1 MTRRGYIAGWTLG
14 AHIRYFAAMLE
25 WEENVFLGL
34 KALYQR
40 LVSSPRER
48 AAAAV
53 RVELAPHRQRLF
65 LLANMIA
72 GKPVTLLETPNR
84 VLCDHERVFLPPEF
98 STASATAGNE
108 ALFQLKTIFAA
119 LAIRH
124 RTSEP
129 EQLLSELPALEARI
143 AELRPFLGET
153 DFWSLIGTADFS
165 RENLPQTTRTLLSP
179 QTALEQPDAITEIEG
194 KGQTNVQVKQAE
206 DDQPVEAEMPIHIFE
221 KAETLEEYS
230 GIDRKTDDEDE
241 LKDHAEALNKLDMKH
256 VVRSRE
262 RPRSIYRSDIVMEGL
277 SLEVGH
283 DEDAPPAGGIPYP
296 EWDYQKQ
303 RHKPAWCHIQ
313 PRRITEADAAWAKD
327 AAARHRAVI
336 LDLRKKLAALAT
348 QTQRAKRQPHGPEF
362 DLDAVISAQ
371 VATRSGHGPDERLYI
386 QRQRRLHDVA
396 ALILMDQ
403 SFSTDSWVDD
413 ARVLDTIRET
423 VLCVG
428 EVLDEFIETFAMA
441 GFSSDTRRQCDFHL
455 IKDFRDPWPAARAR
469 LGSLQAHGYTRIG
482 PALRHAQELLMRQ
495 SAEKKVIF
503 LLTDGRPCDYDRY
516 EGEYGLRDV
525 RKAIETGVRYGIT
538 THAFAIE
545 KRAREHFPR
554 MFARQHYDIVPEPR
568 ALVSSMCGA
577 FARLRLTA

>member
-1 MTRRGYIAGWTLG
+1 M
-14 AHIRYFAAMLE
+14 FE
-25 WEENVFLGL
+25 WEENLFLGL
-34 KALYQR
+34 KALYKR
-40 LVSSPRER
+40 LIASPRER

-53 RVELAPHRQRLF
+53 RVELAPQRQRLF

-72 GKPVTLLETPNR
+72 GKPVQVLETPNR

-98 STASATAGNE
+98 SLASATVANE

-119 LAIRH
+119 LAIRDGI
-124 RTSEP
+124 SDP
-129 EQLLSELPALEARI
+129 KQLLGEIPALEARV
-143 AELRPFLGET
+143 ADLRPFLGET
-153 DFWSLIGTADFS
+153 DFWSLIGHADFS
-165 RENLPQTTRTLLSP
+165 RENSPQAAKTLLNAP
-179 QTALEQPDAITEIEG
+179 TTAEQPDAVTEIEG
-194 KGQTNVQVKQAE
+194 KGQTNVKVKLGD
-206 DDQPVEAEMPIHIFE
+206 DDQPVESEMPIHTFE

-230 GIDRKTDDEDE
+230 GLDRKTDDEDE
-241 LKDHAEALNKLDMKH
+241 LEDHAEALNKLDMKH
-256 VVRSRE
+256 VVRTRE

-277 SLEVGH
+277 SLEIGSEN
-283 DEDAPPAGGIPYP
+283 DEPPAGGIPYP
-296 EWDYQKQ
+296 EWDFQKQ
-303 RHKPAWCHIQ
+303 RHKPAWCHVQ
-313 PRRITEADAAWAKD
+313 PQRVTATDPAWAKT
-327 AAARHRAVI
+327 AAAKHRAVI

-348 QTQRAKRQPHGPEF
+348 QTQRAKRQPHGPEL
-362 DLDAVISAQ
+362 DIDAVIAAQ
-371 VATRSGHGPDERLYI
+371 VAARSGHGPDERIYI

-423 VLCVG
+423 LLCVG
-428 EVLDEFIETFAMA
+428 EVLDEFIETFAVA
-441 GFSSDTRRQCDFHL
+441 GFSSDTRRECAFHL
-455 IKDFRDPWPAARAR
+455 IKDFRDPWLTARTR
-469 LGSLQAHGYTRIG
+469 LGSVQAQGYTRIG

-525 RKAIETGVRYGIT
+525 RKAIETGVKHGIT

-554 MFARQHYDIVPEPR
+554 MFARQHYDIVPNPR
-568 ALVSSMCGA
+568 ALVASMCGA
-577 FARLRLTA
+577 FARLRLAV